1 MLLESLLDES
11 PSSALVRT
19 FLEFVL
25 LIVVSSG
32 LLFGF
37 RLHGTS
43 KNSQLNLDHFEKSGF
58 LDGIDQQ
65 LEALRFSKS
74 IVESGSKPYS
84 QGFVFVGGFGDTPAI
99 WKEAIAYIKSNDPK
113 AFCYAPRTVGWGRS
127 TFDEAR
133 KVQWQ
138 TWVLAAAEA
147 IQVVAAVSGR
157 VVVVGHSTGAL
168 AAALALQRPAL
179 AGVASRCVFTGP
191 NLCCPPSDQKVKRLL
206 LHRIW
211 GNLVLAASP
220 VIGKKLRGGR
230 PLDVKDW
237 KARDPK
243 KLFYLKSFPLATV
256 REMWRMQDALAADP
270 APLTGVAP
278 GGRVQL
284 VMGEE
289 DASVA
294 PLGTAAALA
303 RGLLPEGV
311 GLDAVSV
318 PDAAHG
324 LLYEA
329 PAVRRRVCH
338 IILTGD
344 VTERGA
350 RTAVFSQNKPYFPSS
365 PSPPFD
371 TVSSHQNKQHTTM

>member
-1 MLLESLLDES
+1 
-11 PSSALVRT
+11 
-19 FLEFVL
+19 
-25 LIVVSSG
+25 VSSG

-278 GGRVQL
+278 GPGAAGD
-284 VMGEE
+284 GEE
-289 DASVA
+289 DASLA
-294 PLGTAAALA
+294 RWARPPPSSTLAAA
-303 RGLLPEGV
+303 RGGGAGRGERAG
-311 GLDAVSV
+311 
-318 PDAAHG
+318 
-324 LLYEA
+324 
-329 PAVRRRVCH
+329 
-338 IILTGD
+338 
-344 VTERGA
+344 RGA
-350 RTAVFSQNKPYFPSS
+350 RPALRGARRPPPGVSHYF
-365 PSPPFD
+365 D
-371 TVSSHQNKQHTTM
+371 WRCH